1 MTHDTASACIL
12 HDAVISPACSAPV
25 RNTESRGRVRFR
37 AKIKESSVVN
47 FCFESVGREL
57 VEGHEGDRG
66 EKRDLLKYY
75 IGIDVKNEKSA
86 GL

>member
-1 MTHDTASACIL
+1 MTQDTASACIL

-25 RNTESRGRVRFR
+25 RNTQSRGRVRFR
-37 AKIKESSVVN
+37 TKIKESSVVN
-47 FCFESVGREL
+47 SCFESVGREL

>member
-1 MTHDTASACIL
+1 M
-12 HDAVISPACSAPV
+12 
-25 RNTESRGRVRFR
+25 
-37 AKIKESSVVN
+37 
-47 FCFESVGREL
+47 
-57 VEGHEGDRG
+57 EGHEGDRG

>member
-1 MTHDTASACIL
+1 M
-12 HDAVISPACSAPV
+12 
-25 RNTESRGRVRFR
+25 
-37 AKIKESSVVN
+37 
-47 FCFESVGREL
+47 
-57 VEGHEGDRG
+57 EGQEGDKE